1 MGEMIAVKM
10 DSPPKVGKIR
20 KKRIMIPNLSR
31 KNSTL
36 RAFFSGS
43 KPTRILPPSR
53 GLTGT
58 KLKIAKE
65 TFKTTSGLISSA
77 IMKAGEKGKE
87 IVLDQVSL
95 YADADKLKIGKPFLK
110 EIVIKAEVL
119 NQNLG
124 EKIVVSKFKAKT
136 GYRRKL
142 GFRPRKTT
150 LLIKKIE
157 IK

>member
-1 MGEMIAVKM
+1 MKFAVIK
-10 DSPPKVGKIR
+10 
-20 KKRIMIPNLSR
+20 
-31 KNSTL
+31 
-36 RAFFSGS
+36 FSGS
-43 KPTRILPPSR
+43 QYKISE
-53 GLTGT
+53 GD
-58 KLKIAKE
+58 KLEVIG
-65 TFKTTSGLISSA
+65 FW
-77 IMKAGEKGKE
+77 GEKGKE

-124 EKIVVSKFKAKT
+124 EKIVVSIFKAKT

>member
-1 MGEMIAVKM
+1 MASINQIFLVGRIGNDLKEDTTTLANGNQVVEIRLAVKRPVK
-10 DSPPKVGKIR
+10 DENNQEI
-20 KKRIMIPNLSR
+20 
-31 KNSTL
+31 TDW
-36 RAFFSGS
+36 
-43 KPTRILPPSR
+43 
-53 GLTGT
+53 
-58 KLKIAKE
+58 IACK
-65 TFKTTSGLISSA
+65 FWNR
-77 IMKAGEKGKE
+77 
-87 IVLDQVSL
+87 
-95 YADADKLKIGKPFLK
+95 
-110 EIVIKAEVL
+110 KAEVL